1 MFHNTYAGIRLGY
14 LYHTASLLFILELSR
29 MKSSDLRRPQWD
41 EVLMTAAFLEG
52 KALCLHCL
60 CPFILF
66 LVGLCLLES
75 A

>member
-1 MFHNTYAGIRLGY
+1 
-14 LYHTASLLFILELSR
+14 

-41 EVLMTAAFLEG
+41 EVLMTAAFVEG
-52 KALCLHCL
+52 EVLCLHCL

-75 A
+75 AKLWH